1 MLMTLFFP
9 FNFHTKDYFY
19 KLCSPILAQTKLSSF
34 LPSFFFIFTDKN
46 KDNGFI
52 KENVIKKIAENVKN
66 ILVFQIKKKFDKEKR
81 IADVFSLDEDMLYEI
96 SYLLLHSQAGELL
109 DLKGFHRI
117 HCASFS
123 YNDEIYICILPQG
136 GGKST
141 LLMNLL
147 KSDKIKLLSD
157 DTPIIDRSGNIYP
170 FPIRIGICND
180 CDINYIP
187 DNFITTFNRRKFG
200 LKKLISFD
208 YFNSIKAVGDEVLKY
223 IRGFNQI
230 SQEYMKKLQ
239 LFQASFSKKLA
250 KSDNP
255 KISQITSLTSKIT
268 EIISQIEEL
277 CKISTDDIDSRTK
290 SFETLLKEKTDN
302 VISLKKSPAELT
314 KDLNSSF
321 MEINKTKNTF
331 INSISKTE
339 ELIDKYYVD
348 QNKILEHESGLT
360 DKLPDSEYNLL
371 KEKQKTQLND
381 MMNSIKMSK
390 KYEVFHKGSITASFK
405 KHDKFVEECNSYRDK
420 IKTIACEVADEIKTL
435 LCAFLLSLKNNYKQP
450 LCDADIFLNQF
461 NILNEMEEMDKII
474 TSSFKN
480 DNQLKNF
487 ETSKYQ
493 LKSFSHLKN
502 TNYLKDEEN
511 NEIKEE
517 KENEDVK
524 DLKEENNNKE
534 ENELNPDKKEI
545 KEINEEKDKYDIN
558 ENKEKKEEKEEKE
571 KEEENVFNDNKLE
584 TKNEKERAGNNN
596 IIVGND
602 KNEDKNEKDKEEENG
617 EKDKDITDRIKGTEE
632 NEENN
637 NIINN
642 ENEDEINLI
651 KKDDSLEDEIGNIYS
666 NAKKSKPKKIYEN
679 KPNNEYLDL
688 LLNFVMN
695 DKAEFNYV
703 LSGYFANVMLT
714 LLEKYPSQILKYL
727 YTIRKDALRK
737 IAFHSHQ
744 KAFSILSLKLLNLEN
759 YILVDKKIESSFK
772 EISTESIDFR
782 NGLIG
787 EIIKSVSLEGIKDD
801 KNEIKDEI
809 DLEAKFGLVFEMINE
824 NNKVVKYLVFNNDVY
839 SHLFDI
845 LDTDLYNSDN
855 NSENNK
861 GNFDNKYNIYSLFI
875 ILTTRLIKNAC
886 SNYLINYPN
895 EFDLNSIKKSKK
907 ELTFS
912 ENMII
917 TFGKILKNN
926 FLPKKPTLI
935 LEKCSTIP
943 YEGLGMLNI
952 KIIMLVKE
960 MMNFMKRLP
969 KQFDSIL
976 IRNNFCQRSIDYFF
990 KYQWNNFY
998 QIQFVDFFNSYLS
1011 EEEKH
1016 KDLTEFLFENIKF
1029 HDALINYLNQDNI
1042 EEKDKDKIIPKQ
1054 RLKFS
1059 FKSGKTINSG
1069 IYSHVIDIM
1078 YKIQAIS
1085 GLDIFTE
1092 EEKSELKIKNYGE
1105 FEFSKDEKSNKFIRK
1120 INISNNVQNKLK
1132 KSKLWNEITKSTVI
1146 PLVKQYETQLC
1157 KDEEKKGED
1166 NIELDDLDLNN
1177 LLPKRHSFGA
1187 SNLLFQQL
1195 ISIIKKEN
1203 NPKRFSLPLSRNDK
1217 NENKDKN
1224 DKSSIREK
1232 LLNKGGV
1239 KNREKA
1245 EDDDDANNKKE
1256 EEENEDIKM
1265 GNKDD
1270 ETNDSEEN
1278 NKYNDTNYWEVKNT
1292 ISPELKREVDKKT
1305 NIIFNYNPA
1314 TYELDNKEVREED
1327 ELLSIAMG
1335 LEQNEKTEK
1344 NKKTMY
1350 IMPGKLRPINLK
1362 AKKNPVQNLYSTVKS
1377 SKNDNIEEYSHK
1389 SKDKINILEQKE
1401 EKDNKQNENEQ
1412 NKKNENEQKKQE
1424 KKNIEKNDE
1433 EKNIEKNDD
1442 KAYNDV
1448 NYWNTG
1454 NYLNEKEMEDCL
1466 KDL

>member
-1 MLMTLFFP
+1 MFKDFLKGSFSVFSQNSKLEKKIADTDYPLEEFLKEEYAITCVESMGKNLKKYLNSERVKELIKLITEEPEEEDQLRGHKFP
-9 FNFHTKDYFY
+9 YIACEILKSNCPFILKRFVLNEQEYDEEFPNDNSDEEKEIDSDFSNEIDKEFSKLEERISNLKANSIELEKPNTENSNNLNNENKD
-19 KLCSPILAQTKLSSF
+19 KDINTEIKDESNDKEKQNEDDLSKKNDEVNEQGKNKEENDMEKNNND
-34 LPSFFFIFTDKN
+34 IKN
-46 KDNGFI
+46 KDEIKINDNNENEKEIQNKDNNTNEKMEELNDNKKNDDLKISEDI
-52 KENVIKKIAENVKN
+52 KEK
-66 ILVFQIKKKFDKEKR
+66 
-81 IADVFSLDEDMLYEI
+81 
-96 SYLLLHSQAGELL
+96 
-109 DLKGFHRI
+109 
-117 HCASFS
+117 
-123 YNDEIYICILPQG
+123 
-136 GGKST
+136 
-141 LLMNLL
+141 
-147 KSDKIKLLSD
+147 
-157 DTPIIDRSGNIYP
+157 
-170 FPIRIGICND
+170 
-180 CDINYIP
+180 
-187 DNFITTFNRRKFG
+187 
-200 LKKLISFD
+200 
-208 YFNSIKAVGDEVLKY
+208 
-223 IRGFNQI
+223 
-230 SQEYMKKLQ
+230 
-239 LFQASFSKKLA
+239 
-250 KSDNP
+250 
-255 KISQITSLTSKIT
+255 
-268 EIISQIEEL
+268 
-277 CKISTDDIDSRTK
+277 
-290 SFETLLKEKTDN
+290 
-302 VISLKKSPAELT
+302 
-314 KDLNSSF
+314 
-321 MEINKTKNTF
+321 
-331 INSISKTE
+331 
-339 ELIDKYYVD
+339 
-348 QNKILEHESGLT
+348 
-360 DKLPDSEYNLL
+360 
-371 KEKQKTQLND
+371 
-381 MMNSIKMSK
+381 
-390 KYEVFHKGSITASFK
+390 
-405 KHDKFVEECNSYRDK
+405 
-420 IKTIACEVADEIKTL
+420 
-435 LCAFLLSLKNNYKQP
+435 
-450 LCDADIFLNQF
+450 
-461 NILNEMEEMDKII
+461 
-474 TSSFKN
+474 
-480 DNQLKNF
+480 
-487 ETSKYQ
+487 
-493 LKSFSHLKN
+493 
-502 TNYLKDEEN
+502 KDEEN

-1105 FEFSKDEKSNKFIRK
+1105 FEFSKDERSNKLLRK
-1120 INISNNVQNKLK
+1120 INISNNIQNILK